1 MKLRLENGDF
11 SIVVNDGTIAPI
23 RKDLHPYQLLG
34 VVFDNAGALA
44 VITAVK
50 PAQNGATYT
59 LTAGETT
66 LVYTVATGAVAVS
79 QS

>member
-11 SIVVNDGTIAPI
+11 NIVVKNGAIAPI

-34 VVFDNAGALA
+34 VVFDNAGVLT
-44 VITAVK
+44 VITAVT

-59 LTAGETT
+59 LTAGSTT
-66 LVYTVATGAVAVS
+66 LTYTVATGAVAVS
-79 QS
+79 Q